1 MNAAVLTQVADDDE
15 DEEPKISWLKR
26 ALIAVVAVA
35 LVVGFV
41 FMVRGFLDKQ
51 AAKKNAV
58 HNVSLIKQPPPPPP
72 KPPEKPPEPP
82 KIKDEVKINE
92 PPKPAD
98 AKSPDDKPSSDKPL
112 ALDAAGGA
120 GSDGFGLAGRIGGKD
135 LLSTGSGGGAYYSG
149 LIQKQFFEALSKNRK
164 LLEKEFRVVVR
175 IWFNDDGKVHKTE
188 ITSGSGNQQVDEMIQ
203 ATLLDMQAL
212 KEVPPAAM
220 RPVQLRLSNR

>member
-1 MNAAVLTQVADDDE
+1 MNAEVLIADEDD
-15 DEEPKISWLKR
+15 DEEPKPSWLKR
-26 ALIAVVAVA
+26 ALIAVVALA
-35 LVVGFV
+35 LLAGFIH
-41 FMVRGFLDKQ
+41 MVRGFLNKPEG
-51 AAKKNAV
+51 KPNPV

-92 PPKPAD
+92 PPKQNE
-98 AKSPDDKPSSDKPL
+98 AKSADDKPASDKPL

-135 LLSTGSGGGAYYSG
+135 LLTTGAGGGAYYSG

-164 LLEKEFRVVVR
+164 LLEKDFRIVVR
-175 IWFNDDGKVHKTE
+175 IWFGDDGKVQRSE
-188 ITSGSGNQQVDEMIQ
+188 ITSGSGNKPVDDLIQ
-203 ATLLDMQAL
+203 ATLLEMPAL
-212 KEVPPAAM
+212 RDVPPPAM